1 MVVGRVNWKTCVT
14 GSFTHRDD
22 IYIIFLHKPSSIQ
35 YLHNIYTLSTQ
46 LICCTDYTELGT
58 MRLSVELP
66 GLLVAGPDSAQELL
80 ATVATAARNLNIPT
94 TQVGSRAA
102 KQGTGGCLYLKL

>member
-1 MVVGRVNWKTCVT
+1 
-14 GSFTHRDD
+14 
-22 IYIIFLHKPSSIQ
+22 
-35 YLHNIYTLSTQ
+35 
-46 LICCTDYTELGT
+46 

-80 ATVATAARNLNIPT
+80 GTVATAARNLNIPT

-102 KQGTGGCLYLKL
+102 KQTGGCLYLKL

>member
-1 MVVGRVNWKTCVT
+1 
-14 GSFTHRDD
+14 
-22 IYIIFLHKPSSIQ
+22 
-35 YLHNIYTLSTQ
+35 
-46 LICCTDYTELGT
+46 

-66 GLLVAGPDSAQELL
+66 GLLVAGLDSAQELL

-102 KQGTGGCLYLKL
+102 KQGTGGCLHWKL

>member
-22 IYIIFLHKPSSIQ
+22 IYIIL
-35 YLHNIYTLSTQ
+35 YTLSTQ

-80 ATVATAARNLNIPT
+80 GTVATAARNLNIPT

-102 KQGTGGCLYLKL
+102 KQGTGGCLHWKL